1 VKLYQTLL
9 GGIALTL
16 TASFAVSD
24 AMAARIAPSEAGA
37 RVMTIST
44 RSGVTHQR
52 LTLPLD
58 KAAMVE
64 LDVDARDVMVSN
76 PDLVD
81 AIVRTPRRI
90 FLLATKVGQTNAFF
104 FDAQGKQI
112 LSLDIRVEKD
122 VVDLAGIMK
131 AAMPNSSIQVQA
143 LNDNVVLTGQVSSAL
158 ESSRAGDLAAKFTGD
173 PKKVIN
179 MIGIAAGQQVM
190 LKVRIAEMDRN
201 IAKQFNVNVSGA
213 AKVAGVPMVAT
224 TSNPFGLMGRALS
237 DLSGGQIGQMCSG
250 QFFPQ
255 VSSQVSQTAAAA
267 ASLATGLTGAVN
279 GSTALGGT
287 ATGSVNMIN
296 PATGLPVASG
306 SINSTLTPLGG
317 TTTGS
322 AATGITGTQSLSNTT
337 GLNSTLSQTNP
348 VCPNNAQGMLQA
360 LEQVGLVHML
370 AEPNLTAVN
379 GETAKFLAGGEFPVP
394 VSRDRDG
401 NITVTFKQFG
411 VGLSFTPVVVA
422 PGRISLQL
430 SSEVS
435 ELTNTGSFLLAA
447 GSQGLSI
454 PALSVR
460 RTQTTVELPSG
471 GSFAVAGLLQHNTK
485 QVIDGFP
492 GVKDL
497 PVLGALFRSRD
508 FADDQTELVVL
519 VSAYLVEPTAESA
532 LSAPTDGFVAPSD
545 PETLLLGRL
554 NATYKRKDDKPLSP
568 QASAPVG
575 YIVR

>member
-1 VKLYQTLL
+1 MKFFPALL

-16 TASFAVSD
+16 AASFAVCD
-24 AMAARIAPSEAGA
+24 AMAAAPPTPSEAGA

-52 LTLPLD
+52 MTLPLD

-76 PDLVD
+76 PELVD

-122 VVDLAGIMK
+122 VVDLGSLMK

-143 LNDNVVLTGQVSSAL
+143 LNDNIVLTGQVASAL
-158 ESSRAGDLAAKFTGD
+158 EASRAADLAAKFTGD
-173 PKKVIN
+173 PKKVMN
-179 MIGIAAGQQVM
+179 MIGITAGQQVM
-190 LKVRIAEMDRN
+190 LKVRIAEMDRDV
-201 IAKQFNVNVSGA
+201 AKQFGINLA
-213 AKVAGVPMVAT
+213 AVKVVGGTPVVGSTANQFNLVGQ
-224 TSNPFGLMGRALS
+224 ALS
-237 DLSGGQIGQMCSG
+237 DLSGGQVGQACA
-250 QFFPQ
+250 P
-255 VSSQVSQTAAAA
+255 
-267 ASLATGLTGAVN
+267 
-279 GSTALGGT
+279 GSTNSNPFGTLLNGGNC
-287 ATGSVNMIN
+287 AIK
-296 PATGLPVASG
+296 
-306 SINSTLTPLGG
+306 
-317 TTTGS
+317 
-322 AATGITGTQSLSNTT
+322 
-337 GLNSTLSQTNP
+337 
-348 VCPNNAQGMLQA
+348 NNVQGQLQA
-360 LEQVGLVHML
+360 LERVGLVHML
-370 AEPNLTAVN
+370 AEPNITAVS

-401 NITVTFKQFG
+401 NVTVEFKQFG
-411 VGLSFTPVVVA
+411 VGLSFTPVVLA

-435 ELTNTGSFLLAA
+435 ELTNTGAFTLTGNS
-447 GSQGLSI
+447 SNGLTI

-460 RTQTTVELPSG
+460 RAQTTVELPSG
-471 GSFAVAGLLQHNTK
+471 GSFAVAGLMQHNTK

-492 GVKDL
+492 GAKDL

-508 FADDQTELVVL
+508 FADNQTELVVL
-519 VSAYLVEPTAESA
+519 VSAYLVDPTSESA
-532 LSAPTDGFVAPSD
+532 FSAPTDGFVAPSD

-554 NATYKRKDDKPLSP
+554 NATYRRKDDEPLAPS
-568 QASAPVG
+568 ASAPVG
-575 YIVR
+575 FIVR

>member
-1 VKLYQTLL
+1 VKLFRTFLIGL
-9 GGIALTL
+9 ALALTAAL
-16 TASFAVSD
+16 GVGD
-24 AMAARIAPSEAGA
+24 AEAARPMLDEANA

-44 RSGVTHQR
+44 RSGAVHQR

-58 KAAMVE
+58 KAAVVQ
-64 LDVDARDVMVSN
+64 LDTDARDVLVSN
-76 PDLVD
+76 PDMVD
-81 AIVRTPRRI
+81 AVVRTPRRI

-104 FDAQGKQI
+104 FDAEGRQI
-112 LSLDIRVEKD
+112 LALDIRVEKD
-122 VVDLAGIMK
+122 VVDLAGLMK
-131 AAMPNSSIQVQA
+131 SSMPNSAIQVQA
-143 LNDNVVLTGQVSSAL
+143 LNDNVVLTGSVASAL
-158 ESSRAGDLAAKFTGD
+158 ESTRAADLAAKFTGD

-179 MIGIAAGQQVM
+179 MISIAAGQQVM

-201 IAKQFNVNVSGA
+201 IAKQFNVNVGA
-213 AKVAGVPMVAT
+213 AAKIGGVPMVAT
-224 TSNPFGLMGRALS
+224 TSNPFGLMGKAIS

-250 QFFPQ
+250 AFFPTGTTNLAQ
-255 VSSQVSQTAAAA
+255 SLTTGVNTVGTVTNTVTNGI
-267 ASLATGLTGAVN
+267 ASNSA
-279 GSTALGGT
+279 STT
-287 ATGSVNMIN
+287 T
-296 PATGLPVASG
+296 
-306 SINSTLTPLGG
+306 
-317 TTTGS
+317 TTTGG
-322 AATGITGTQSLSNTT
+322 TPTITSGA
-337 GLNSTLSQTNP
+337 NSSTS
-348 VCPNNAQGMLQA
+348 CISPNNAQGILQA

-370 AEPNLTAVN
+370 AEPNLTAVS

-401 NITVTFKQFG
+401 NITVEFKQFG
-411 VGLSFTPVVVA
+411 VGLSFTPVVIA

-435 ELTNTGSFLLAA
+435 ELTNTGSFLLSS
-447 GSQGLSI
+447 GSNGLSI

-519 VSAYLVEPTAESA
+519 VSAYMVEPTTEAA
-532 LSAPTDGFVAPSD
+532 LASPTDGFVAPSD

-554 NATYKRKDDKPLSP
+554 NATYKKRNDQPLTP

-575 YIVR
+575 FIVR